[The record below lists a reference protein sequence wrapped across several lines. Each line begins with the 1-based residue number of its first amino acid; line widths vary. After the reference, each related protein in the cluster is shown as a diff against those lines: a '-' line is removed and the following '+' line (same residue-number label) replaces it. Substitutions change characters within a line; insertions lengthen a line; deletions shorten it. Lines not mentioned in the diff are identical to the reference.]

1 MENNQNLSP
10 MQNEKKTEGKTDHPY
25 NTDPCPV
32 CKEELYLNEEYTQ
45 RIGLIDDFDE
55 VIGWLCPHCK
65 TEYDTD
71 TKIVRFLGSPEIGGE
86 A

>member
-1 MENNQNLSP
+1 MANQNLSP
-10 MQNEKKTEGKTDHPY
+10 MQNEKSNNDDIPLE
-25 NTDPCPV
+25 DPCPV

-45 RIGLIDDFDE
+45 RVGLVNDFEE

>member
-1 MENNQNLSP
+1 MENNQNLLP
-10 MQNEKKTEGKTDHPY
+10 MQNEKKTKTETDHPY

-71 TKIVRFLGSPEIGGE
+71 TKIVRFLGSTEIGGQ

>member
-10 MQNEKKTEGKTDHPY
+10 MQNEKKTEDQDS
-25 NTDPCPV
+25 TDPCPV

-45 RIGLIDDFDE
+45 RIGLVNDFEE

>member
-1 MENNQNLSP
+1 MANQNLSP
-10 MQNEKKTEGKTDHPY
+10 MQNEKKTKDQDS
-25 NTDPCPV
+25 TDPCPV

-45 RIGLIDDFDE
+45 RIGLIDDFDK
-55 VIGWLCPHCK
+55 VIGWVCPHCK

-71 TKIVRFLGSPEIGGE
+71 TKIVRFLGSSSIGGE

>member
-1 MENNQNLSP
+1 MEKNQNLSP
-10 MQNEKKTEGKTDHPY
+10 MQNEKKTKTED

-45 RIGLIDDFDE
+45 RIGLVNDFEE

>member
-1 MENNQNLSP
+1 MENNQNLLP
-10 MQNEKKTEGKTDHPY
+10 MQNEKKTKTEDSK
-25 NTDPCPV
+25 DPCPV

-45 RIGLIDDFDE
+45 RVGLVNDFEE

-71 TKIVRFLGSPEIGGE
+71 TKIVRFLGDPYIGGE

>member
-1 MENNQNLSP
+1 MANQNLSP
-10 MQNEKKTEGKTDHPY
+10 MQNEKNNNDDIPLE
-25 NTDPCPV
+25 DPCPV

-45 RIGLIDDFDE
+45 RIGLVNDFEE

>member
-1 MENNQNLSP
+1 MANQSLSP
-10 MQNEKKTEGKTDHPY
+10 MQNEKSNNDDIPLE
-25 NTDPCPV
+25 DPCPV

-45 RIGLIDDFDE
+45 RIGLVNDFEE

>member
-10 MQNEKKTEGKTDHPY
+10 MQNEKKTEDQDS
-25 NTDPCPV
+25 TDPCPV

-45 RIGLIDDFDE
+45 RVGLINDFEE

-71 TKIVRFLGSPEIGGE
+71 TKIVRFLGDSGIRGE

>member
-10 MQNEKKTEGKTDHPY
+10 MQNEKKTE
-25 NTDPCPV
+25 TDPCPV

-45 RIGLIDDFDE
+45 RVGLINDFEE

-71 TKIVRFLGSPEIGGE
+71 TKIVRFLGDPCIGGE

>member
-1 MENNQNLSP
+1 MEKNQSLSP
-10 MQNEKKTEGKTDHPY
+10 MQNEKKTKDQDS
-25 NTDPCPV
+25 TDPCPV

-45 RIGLIDDFDE
+45 RVGLVNDFEE

>member
-1 MENNQNLSP
+1 MENQNLSP
-10 MQNEKKTEGKTDHPY
+10 MQNEKKTKDS
-25 NTDPCPV
+25 TDPCPV

-45 RIGLIDDFDE
+45 RVGLIDDFDE

-65 TEYDTD
+65 TDYDTD

>member
-10 MQNEKKTEGKTDHPY
+10 MQNEKKTETEDS
-25 NTDPCPV
+25 TDPCPV

-45 RIGLIDDFDE
+45 RIGLVNDFEE

-71 TKIVRFLGSPEIGGE
+71 TKIVRFLGDSCIGGE

>member
-10 MQNEKKTEGKTDHPY
+10 MQNEKKTKTEDSK
-25 NTDPCPV
+25 DPCPV

-45 RIGLIDDFDE
+45 RIGLIDDLDK
-55 VIGWLCPHCK
+55 VIGWICPHCK

>member
-1 MENNQNLSP
+1 METNQNLSP
-10 MQNEKKTEGKTDHPY
+10 MQNEKKTEDQDS
-25 NTDPCPV
+25 TDPCPV

-45 RIGLIDDFDE
+45 RIGLVNDFEE

-71 TKIVRFLGSPEIGGE
+71 TKIVRFLGDSSIRGE

>member
-10 MQNEKKTEGKTDHPY
+10 MQNEKKTKDQDS
-25 NTDPCPV
+25 TDPCPV

-45 RIGLIDDFDE
+45 RIGLVNDFEE

>member
-1 MENNQNLSP
+1 MEKNQNLSP
-10 MQNEKKTEGKTDHPY
+10 MQNEKKTKDQDS
-25 NTDPCPV
+25 TDPCPV

-45 RIGLIDDFDE
+45 RIGLVNDFEE

-65 TEYDTD
+65 TEYDID
-71 TKIVRFLGSPEIGGE
+71 TKIVRFLGDSGIRGE

>member
-10 MQNEKKTEGKTDHPY
+10 MQNEKKTKTDHPY

-45 RIGLIDDFDE
+45 RVGLVNDFEE